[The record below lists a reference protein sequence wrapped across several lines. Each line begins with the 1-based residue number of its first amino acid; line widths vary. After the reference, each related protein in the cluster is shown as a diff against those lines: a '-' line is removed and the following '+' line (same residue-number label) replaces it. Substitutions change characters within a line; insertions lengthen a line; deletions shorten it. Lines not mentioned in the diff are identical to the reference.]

1 MFLEK
6 LLILLQI
13 KNINKFA
20 LFFLFCLYSCSNFDF
35 VYNNND
41 TSSEL
46 LIDEIFVSGSG
57 NDIIKKILS
66 NRFLSDED
74 TGDYKLSVNSK
85 METKSVVIEN
95 DQTASTVEIKYIL
108 DYNLF
113 NYKKNCNVVKESV
126 GSFSTYNSR
135 AEGYNF
141 GSDLSKEQVSKQVI
155 QDNINKFINQINTK
169 GNELGCIDEGQT

>member
-46 LIDEIFVSGSG
+46 SIDEIFVTGSG

-74 TGDYKLSVNSK
+74 TSNYKLSVNSK

-95 DQTASTVEIKYIL
+95 DQTASTVEIKYTLEYIMF
-108 DYNLF
+108 D
-113 NYKKNCNVVKESV
+113 YKKDCVVVKEKIS
-126 GSFSTYNSR
+126 SLSTYNSR
-135 AEGYNF
+135 AESYNF
-141 GSDLSKEQVSKQVI
+141 GSDLSKEQVNQEVI
-155 QDNINKFINQINTK
+155 RDNINKFSYQIKSK
-169 GNELGCIDEGQT
+169 GNNLVCL

>member
-13 KNINKFA
+13 KNINKFV
-20 LFFLFCLYSCSNFDF
+20 LFFIFCLYSCSNFDF

-46 LIDEIFVSGSG
+46 YVTEILVSGSG
-57 NDIIKKILS
+57 NDIIKRILS
-66 NRFLSDED
+66 NKFLSTEG
-74 TGDYKLSVNSK
+74 TENYKLSVNSK

-108 DYNLF
+108 EYILF
-113 NYKKNCNVVKESV
+113 DYKKDCVVIKENIS
-126 GSFSTYNSR
+126 SLSTFNSR
-135 AEGYNF
+135 AESYNF
-141 GSDLSKEQVSKQVI
+141 GSDLSKEQVNQEVI
-155 QDNINKFINQINTK
+155 RDNINKFANQINTK
-169 GNELGCIDEGQT
+169 GNNLGCI

>member
-13 KNINKFA
+13 KNINKFF
-20 LFFLFCLYSCSNFDF
+20 LFFVFCLYSCSNFDF

-41 TSSEL
+41 TSSKL
-46 LIDEIFVSGSG
+46 SIDEIFVSGSG

-74 TGDYKLSVNSK
+74 TSNYKLSVNSK

-95 DQTASTVEIKYIL
+95 DQTASTVEIKYTLEYIL
-108 DYNLF
+108 FD
-113 NYKKNCNVVKESV
+113 YKKDCVVINENITSL
-126 GSFSTYNSR
+126 STYNSR
-135 AEGYNF
+135 AESYNF
-141 GSDLSKEQVSKQVI
+141 GSDLSKEQVNQEVI
-155 QDNINKFINQINTK
+155 RDNINKFAYQINTK
-169 GNELGCIDEGQT
+169 GNNLRCI

>member
-46 LIDEIFVSGSG
+46 SIDEIFVSGSG

-66 NRFLSDED
+66 NRFLSDEG
-74 TGDYKLSVNSK
+74 TENYKLSVNSK

-95 DQTASTVEIKYIL
+95 DQTASTVEIKYTLEYIL
-108 DYNLF
+108 FD
-113 NYKKNCNVVKESV
+113 YKKDCVVVKEKIS
-126 GSFSTYNSR
+126 SLSTYNSR
-135 AEGYNF
+135 AESYNF
-141 GSDLSKEQVSKQVI
+141 GSDLSKEQVNQEVI
-155 QDNINKFINQINTK
+155 RDNINKFAYQINTQ
-169 GNELGCIDEGQT
+169 GNNLGCL

>member
-13 KNINKFA
+13 KNINKFT

-46 LIDEIFVSGSG
+46 SINEIFVSGSG

-95 DQTASTVEIKYIL
+95 DQTASTVEIKYTLEYIL
-108 DYNLF
+108 FD
-113 NYKKNCNVVKESV
+113 YKKDCVVVKEKIS
-126 GSFSTYNSR
+126 SLSTYNSR
-135 AEGYNF
+135 AESYNF
-141 GSDLSKEQVSKQVI
+141 GSDLSKEQVNQEVI
-155 QDNINKFINQINTK
+155 RNNINKFAYQINTK
-169 GNELGCIDEGQT
+169 GNNLVCI